1 MHDGIH
7 GQSAQQAIKSGRAP
21 RPQVGSMQH
30 DAEGDMAPDAQ
41 TQSKNDPLAH
51 HVNQLGMQPD
61 EKERA
66 LPKEGELGGRG
77 FGRFDFRRGNQTGQV
92 IRHKVQRLFTTVSA
106 AALFTTLHR

>member
-1 MHDGIH
+1 
-7 GQSAQQAIKSGRAP
+7 
-21 RPQVGSMQH
+21 MQH

-51 HVNQLGMQPD
+51 HVNQLGVHRA
-61 EKERA
+61 ERT